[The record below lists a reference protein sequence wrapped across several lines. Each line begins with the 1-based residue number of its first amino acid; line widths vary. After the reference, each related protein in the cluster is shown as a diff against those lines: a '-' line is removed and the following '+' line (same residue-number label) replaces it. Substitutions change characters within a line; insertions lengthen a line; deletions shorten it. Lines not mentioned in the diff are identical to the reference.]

1 MSKRSNGTEAET
13 VPRPTEKATTRPVAR
28 QVDAA
33 DPDLAAEVDFSR
45 GRRGDFLPADPAAR
59 AARLE
64 AWVLALQ
71 RNGARL
77 RDDYERLQVLL
88 AWAAGML
95 SEEQAAQRL
104 DVAPPELHAYRE
116 AALRAA
122 VQGS

>member
-1 MSKRSNGTEAET
+1 MSKRSDGTEAKT
-13 VPRPTEKATTRPVAR
+13 VPRPTEKATAGPVTR
-28 QVDAA
+28 QVDTA
-33 DPDLAAEVDFSR
+33 DPDLAPEVDFSQ
-45 GRRGDFLPADPAAR
+45 GRRGDFLPSDPAAR

-64 AWVLALQ
+64 ARVLALQ

-88 AWAAGML
+88 AWEAGML

-104 DVAPPELHAYRE
+104 GVASPELHAYRE